1 MRMIKRYFYEIF
13 LMKNKGF
20 IVLLVLFA
28 LMLSGQV
35 MAQERHSDSRFKS
48 ALDLYRQG
56 AFYSAEQMLNRV
68 TSDPD
73 SDISIFA
80 IQVEAYKTMCAIR
93 LDRSNIAGLVKNF
106 EDRYPNAPEL
116 QMVKFALA
124 SRLFDREEYADALVI
139 YDSIKKPF
147 LYAEEQIEYDFKS
160 AYCYIRA
167 GNTDVA
173 AEKLTAIIEGEFNPY
188 TVPSQYYLG
197 YVRYLEKD
205 FNAALP
211 LFRKAE
217 KDPRFSVLASYYVV
231 ESEFML
237 ENYQYVTDRGPAIF
251 NTLDRD
257 LQVSLARIVSEAYFS
272 MGQPTLAAQYFDMF
286 STSGGNLSRKDHYYS
301 GLLSYTLQAFQQ
313 AIESF
318 SKVVGSEDAIGQSA
332 YYYSANSHLRQHNKI
347 AAMEAFKAAA
357 ESDFDIV
364 IQEDALFNHAK
375 LSFDV
380 NGDISGF
387 EQYMEQYPESGK
399 DDIINSYI
407 AASYLLSKDYNS
419 AVAALTKIRELSDES
434 SANLQKA
441 AFFRAMQ
448 LIENRGYRSAV
459 PMLELSIEH
468 GRHDLRLEALAKY
481 WLAESHFRNGRY
493 RQSTNLNLGL
503 MENPY
508 FLDSE
513 QYPTAIYN
521 LAYGY
526 FMWGRFARAQQW
538 FSEYLGW
545 SGRKQFE
552 KDARVRLADS
562 YFMQNNYTAAATTY
576 EQVFNRYPTSNDLYP
591 AYQSAVS
598 YGLLGND
605 TRKITILRQA
615 LKINRNAELYTQC
628 LFELGR
634 TLVQRGA
641 DDDAADCFHT
651 LIGHDADSAY
661 FTKAMLELAM
671 INANNGKYDRA
682 IEYYKNIIEGMPLS
696 PEVPNA
702 ISGMESVYQTI
713 NQPEEYFAYLETLGM
728 SDIKSEDEK
737 ELMLFNAAEQRY
749 LSGNHNSAISS
760 LQSFV
765 KKYPSGSKTAQAY
778 YYLAES
784 LKVKGRK
791 EAASDAYFQV
801 IKRGEGPFAEAAT
814 RNYADISFE
823 LEHYSTAVTAYE
835 SLIYIASTENMKNSG
850 YVGRMRSYYNN
861 KQYEEAV
868 ADAKRVSGVTDLP
881 EEMLREA
888 EYITAKSLLFL
899 DNREEAKPILTTLS
913 RNPHDY
919 YGAEATYLLIMDS
932 YGAGDFIAVENR
944 VYDFSESETPQ
955 IYWLAKAFI
964 VLGDSFADKGDV
976 EQAIATYESILEGYE
991 PTGGSDDVKEQVKM
1005 RLDKLKQR

>member
-1 MRMIKRYFYEIF
+1 MKRKSLI
-13 LMKNKGF
+13 
-20 IVLLVLFA
+20 LVLAYFA

-35 MAQERHSDSRFKS
+35 MAQEHRVGRLES
-48 ALDLYRQG
+48 ALDLYRKG
-56 AFYSAEQMLNRV
+56 AFYSAEQMLNLV
-68 TSDPD
+68 TPDPD

-124 SRLFDREEYADALVI
+124 SRLFDREEYAAALVI

-167 GNTDVA
+167 GDTDVA
-173 AEKLTAIIEGEFNPY
+173 ARRLTAIIEGDFSPFS
-188 TVPSQYYLG
+188 VPSQYYLG

-205 FNAALP
+205 FASALP

-217 KDPRFSVLASYYVV
+217 KDPRFSVLASYYTV

-237 ENYQYVTDRGPAIF
+237 GNYRYVIDRGPAIF
-251 NTLDRD
+251 STLDRD
-257 LQVSLARIVSEAYFS
+257 LQVNLARIVSEAYFS

-286 STSGGNLSRKDHYYS
+286 STSGGNLTRKDHYYS
-301 GLLSYTLQAFQQ
+301 GLLSYTLQSFKQ

-318 SKVVGSEDAIGQSA
+318 SNVVGNEDALGQSA
-332 YYYSANSHLRQHNKI
+332 YYYSANSSLRLHNKI
-347 AAMEAFKAAA
+347 AAMEAFKAAS
-357 ESDFDIV
+357 ESDFDSV
-364 IQEDALFNHAK
+364 IKEDALFNHAK

-387 EQYMEQYPESGK
+387 ENYMELYPESGK
-399 DDIINSYI
+399 DDIINNYI
-407 AASYLLSKDYNS
+407 AAAFLLSNDYNS
-419 AVAALTKIRELSDES
+419 AVTALTKIRELSDES

-459 PMLELSIEH
+459 PMLELSIEN
-468 GRHDLRLEALAKY
+468 GRHDPRLEALANY
-481 WLAESHFRNGRY
+481 WLAESHFRNGKY
-493 RQSTNLNLGL
+493 RQATDINLRL
-503 MENPY
+503 MENPH

-513 QYPTAIYN
+513 QYRTAVYN
-521 LAYGY
+521 LAYSY
-526 FMWGRFARAQQW
+526 FMWGKFASAQQW
-538 FSEYLGW
+538 FSEYLGM

-552 KDARVRLADS
+552 RDARIRLADS
-562 YFMQNNYTAAATTY
+562 YFMQNNYTDAAATY
-576 EQVFNRYPTSNDLYP
+576 ERVFNRYPTSSDLYP
-591 AYQSAVS
+591 AYQGAVS

-605 TRKITILRQA
+605 TRKISILRQA
-615 LKINRNAELYTQC
+615 LKINRNAELYSQC

-651 LIGHDADSAY
+651 LIGHDADSIF
-661 FTKAMLELAM
+661 FTKSMLELAM
-671 INANNGKYDRA
+671 INANNGKYTKA

-713 NQPEEYFAYLETLGM
+713 NKPEEYFAYLETLGM
-728 SDIKSEDEK
+728 SDIKSADEK
-737 ELMLFNAAEQRY
+737 ELMLFNAAEHRY
-749 LSGNHNSAISS
+749 LSGNYNSAITS

-765 KKYPSGSKTAQAY
+765 KNYPSGSKTAQAY

-784 LKVKGRK
+784 LKAKGRK
-791 EAASDAYFQV
+791 EAASDAYFKV
-801 IKRGEGPFAEAAT
+801 IKLGEGPFAEAAT
-814 RNYADISFE
+814 LNYADISYE
-823 LEHYSTAVTAYE
+823 LEHYPTAVTAYE
-835 SLIYIASTENMKNSG
+835 SLIYIASTENMKNTG
-850 YVGRMRSYYNN
+850 YFGRMRSYYNN

-868 ADAKRVSGVTDLP
+868 ADAKRVIGVSELP
-881 EEMLREA
+881 DEMRREA
-888 EYITAKSLLFL
+888 EYITAKSLLYL
-899 DNREEAKPILTTLS
+899 DNREEAKPILNSLS
-913 RNPHDY
+913 RNPHDN
-919 YGAEATYLLIMDS
+919 YGAEATYLLITDA
-932 YGAGDFIAVENR
+932 YGAGDFLAVENR
-944 VYDFSESETPQ
+944 VYDFSDSETSQ

-964 VLGDSFADKGDV
+964 ILGDSFADRGDV
-976 EQAIATYESILEGYE
+976 EQARATYESVLEGYQ
-991 PTGGSDDVKEQVKM
+991 PTGDADDVKEQVKM
-1005 RLDKLKQR
+1005 RLDKLK